1 MIGILYYKVST
12 SFVCMTPTFSA
23 MGSAIDVILS
33 LSILSLSILSFSLSI
48 LSLSLSLP
56 LSVSL
61 SLSLFSCALFFIAFC
76 VCRKRFVF
84 LNCYIFCKL
93 MNNNILV
100 VKINSINKI

>member
-1 MIGILYYKVST
+1 MLLKCVCYLLVIRST
-12 SFVCMTPTFSA
+12 MFDNIIIPKSSERDSNP
-23 MGSAIDVILS
+23 DLLS
-33 LSILSLSILSFSLSI
+33 PPLLS
-48 LSLSLSLP
+48 P
-56 LSVSL
+56 LSPFFLLSL